1 MSNDGKENLI
11 PANQRT
17 KEELREMTKKG
28 GIASGKARR
37 KKANLR
43 KALNGLLVSSVSDTE
58 VAAELRAMGFEDS
71 YEMAV
76 MLSLIKSAL
85 EGDVSAVT
93 QIAKLSGANKDR
105 YDLAEQ
111 RERTKL
117 IKQQRQTADG
127 TIFPASGSAFDDDI
141 K

>member
-117 IKQQRQTADG
+117 IKQQRQTSDG